1 MPCIGNGW
9 ERHGLVRHGQGGAV
23 GLLHGLDDRGGYG
36 GKRKAFLTIQSSKI
50 VFCRNFNLPKLFYI
64 FAKTLEIISHGTKS

>member
-9 ERHGLVRHGQGGAV
+9 ERHGLVRHGQGG
-23 GLLHGLDDRGGYG
+23 DRGGYG